1 MKTVAKITKIGNSKG
16 VRVSSKDLVD
26 LGVDVGDEVEI
37 FVTNKKH
44 SSNAADAA
52 KDILS
57 RYDKAFKN
65 LSKR

>member
-1 MKTVAKITKIGNSKG
+1 MKTTAKITKIVNSKG
-16 VRVSSKDLVD
+16 VIISSKDLVD

-44 SSNAADAA
+44 APKATDVA
-52 KDILS
+52 KDILN

-65 LSKR
+65 LAKR